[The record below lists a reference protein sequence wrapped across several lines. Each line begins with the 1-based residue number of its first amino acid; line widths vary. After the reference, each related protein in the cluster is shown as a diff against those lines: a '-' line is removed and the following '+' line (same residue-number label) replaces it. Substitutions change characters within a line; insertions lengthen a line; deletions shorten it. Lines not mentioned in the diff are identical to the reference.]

1 MYQATCSKVTFPITT
16 LTDTKEN
23 CYRGIQERGM
33 PGQRYLNRD
42 AWVWMPGQG
51 CLGRDNWVWRPGYGD
66 LYKKRAS

>member
-33 PGQRYLNRD
+33 PGQRYLDRV
-42 AWVWMPGQG
+42 AWVWIPEQGCMGMDAWAGMPGQG
-51 CLGRDNWVWRPGYGD
+51 
-66 LYKKRAS
+66 